1 MRKIKTVVLCVIL
14 SAMLCG
20 CANNKE
26 GSAEV
31 TDVGSV
37 EIIAQESTP
46 QPTPEPT
53 PKPTPEPTPEPHEC
67 VFEHYECTVC
77 GAIEPWEQDIVY
89 FDGKAFWDKG
99 VFYAQKEL
107 NIYQCPRKI

>member
-26 GSAEV
+26 GSADV

-37 EIIAQESTP
+37 ETITQETI
-46 QPTPEPT
+46 
-53 PKPTPEPTPEPHEC
+53 PEPTPEPHEC